1 MDVMTQKH
9 IYEVIVALIAIV
21 IYSSFC
27 VILRKKLIHRLLAKV
42 CWLFV
47 LSIGNCLIVLLLLS
61 YMITDHVLYY
71 PHCNETIHEQLD
83 EMEQMEKIEVET
95 SIGRCAGWFY
105 HSPKD
110 SDLTVILYPGN
121 MQTAGEMVLLSGTFE
136 DNAEGL
142 GFNLIVMDYPGYG
155 ESEGLPFEYTMKK
168 MALEAFDGI
177 SSRKDMESQKVVL
190 MSYSIGTGIA
200 NYIASQREVDGLI
213 LMAPYQNGYD
223 LFNGFID
230 IFHGP
235 IKLFMPFRMRADEF
249 ALSVEVKP
257 LVIASKADEMVPFE
271 SSLSLSK
278 LYPLGADM
286 KVYEDLLHG
295 ELWQEKG
302 VFIDIFSYLREVR

>member
-1 MDVMTQKH
+1 MDVITQKH
-9 IYEVIVALIAIV
+9 ICEVIIAVVALIA
-21 IYSSFC
+21 YNSFC
-27 VILRKKLIHRLLAKV
+27 VIVRKKLIHRLIAKM

-47 LSIGNCLIVLLLLS
+47 LMIGNCVILLLLLS

-71 PHCNETIHEQLD
+71 PHCDAAIHEQLD
-83 EMEQMEKIEVET
+83 EMVRIEKLEIET

-110 SDLTVILYPGN
+110 TDLTVILYPGN

-136 DNAEGL
+136 NDEDAL

-155 ESEGLPFEYTMKK
+155 ESEGLPCEYTMKK
-168 MALEAFDGI
+168 MSLEAYDGI
-177 SSRKDMESQKVVL
+177 KGREDMENQKVVL

-235 IKLFMPFRMRADEF
+235 VKLFMPFRMRADEF
-249 ALSVEVKP
+249 AFSVGVKP

-271 SSLSLSK
+271 SSVALSK
-278 LYPLGADM
+278 HYSKGVEM
-286 KVYEDLLHG
+286 KVYENLLHG
-295 ELWQEKG
+295 ELWQEKE
-302 VFIDIFSYLREVR
+302 VWIDIFSYLKEVR

>member
-9 IYEVIVALIAIV
+9 IYEVIIAIIV
-21 IYSSFC
+21 LIIYNSFC
-27 VILRKKLIHRLLAKV
+27 VILRKKLIHRLLAKM

-47 LSIGNCLIVLLLLS
+47 LSIGNCVILLLLLS
-61 YMITDHVLYY
+61 YMITDYVLYH
-71 PHCNETIHEQLD
+71 PHCDEAIHEQLNM
-83 EMEQMEKIEVET
+83 MEQMEKLELET
-95 SIGRCAGWFY
+95 SIGMCGGWFY

-110 SDLTVILYPGN
+110 SELTVILYPGN

-142 GFNLIVMDYPGYG
+142 GLNLIVLDYPGYG
-155 ESEGLPFEYTMKK
+155 ESEGMPFEYTMKK
-168 MALEAFDGI
+168 MALEAFDAI
-177 SSRKDMESQKVVL
+177 RSRTDMENQKVVL

-200 NYIASQREVDGLI
+200 NYIASQREIDGLI

-249 ALSVEVKP
+249 ALSVGVKP
-257 LVIASKADEMVPFE
+257 LVIASKQDEMVPFE
-271 SSLSLSK
+271 SSFSLSK
-278 LYPLGADM
+278 RYPKGADM
-286 KVYEDLLHG
+286 KVYEKLLHG
-295 ELWQEKG
+295 ELWQEED
-302 VFIDIFSYLREVR
+302 VWVDILSYLMKVP